1 MAKYSKAAQKSV
13 ASAMKKTKKGT
24 LRSGGSGKKVTNKK
38 QSIAIGLSQP
48 KQKGA
53 KVVSKKTT
61 EALKDAAKKTT
72 LKPDRSVRGK
82 IAVSKK
88 VISKKSSNKKQL
100 ASKPAPKKTA
110 SSKVAAKKTT
120 PKKTVPK
127 KIVKKPVTSKPK
139 VNTSAIKRATRKK
152 GDNINLPA
160 ATQMNPKKEIEA
172 PEQNNN
178 ATIFHEVEDPIKSTD
193 QNVYNKA
200 TSKIDPKH
208 NMAVSSTRK
217 GGVKPSGKKPLW

>member
-61 EALKDAAKKTT
+61 AALKDAAKKTT

-88 VISKKSSNKKQL
+88 VISKKSSTKKQL
-100 ASKPAPKKTA
+100 ASKPAPKKAA
-110 SSKVAAKKTT
+110 SSKVVA
-120 PKKTVPK
+120 KKTVPK
-127 KIVKKPVTSKPK
+127 KIVKKPVTPKPK